1 MVCRKILDVTISKIR
16 EARAGDEQE
25 LVEMQALLW
34 PGAPTEEL
42 GEEAEAMVSQRS
54 SGTLPCKMLVSEDG
68 AGALTGF
75 LLVGLRSHAD
85 GCDPVKPAGFIEG
98 WFVRADYRGR
108 GIGRQLFEAAEAW
121 ARAQGCI
128 EMASDCLID
137 NHPAH
142 DVHRALGFE
151 VVDRCVHFK
160 KTL

>member
-1 MVCRKILDVTISKIR
+1 MDVIAQRIR
-16 EARAGDEQE
+16 EAQAGDERE
-25 LVEMQALLW
+25 LVKLQALLW
-34 PGAPTEEL
+34 PGALTEEL
-42 GEEAEAMVSQRS
+42 REETEAMVNQRS
-54 SGTLPCKMLVSEDG
+54 TGTLPCKLLVSEDE

-85 GCDPVKPAGFIEG
+85 GCDPAQPAGFIEG
-98 WFVRADYRGR
+98 WFVRAECRGR